1 MNKISVLCFAGLVA
15 LFALTPAV
23 SALTVVNFDDLN
35 GGGPSVKI
43 PVGYAGLTWDP
54 EWFHFDHVYPGGYYA
69 PHSDFT
75 RIATHNYGGYIKFP
89 SAVDFKGAWFSG
101 FDTGSSVDSCYIEG
115 YKNDV
120 KVGQSSTLTMSTTP
134 TFLSAEFNVDEVR
147 VVCALYG
154 YAAVDDITYDEGAI
168 PSPEF
173 PTLALPIG
181 MIIGFAGVVL
191 VLKRPEE

>member
-23 SALTVVNFDDLN
+23 SALTVVNFDDLK
-35 GGGPSVKI
+35 GGSISTKI
-43 PVGYAGLTWDP
+43 PVGYAGLNWDP
-54 EWFHFDHVYPGGYYA
+54 EWFHLDYVYPGGYYA

-75 RIATHNYGGYIKFP
+75 RIATYNYGGYIKFP

-101 FDTGSSVDSCYIEG
+101 LDGRDSCYIEG

-120 KVGQSSTLTMSTTP
+120 KVGQSSTLTTSTTP

-147 VVCALYG
+147 VVCALSG
-154 YAAVDDITYDEGAI
+154 YSVVDDITYDERAI

-181 MIIGFAGVVL
+181 MIIGLAGVVL
-191 VLKRPEE
+191 ALKRL